1 MSTLCGFSLPAQW
14 EEQSFVQLM
23 FPHEESDWCEYLDE
37 IIPVFE
43 NIATTISKYQ
53 NCLVLY
59 TDEKYIQNIKDT
71 KNIIFKKVD
80 SDDTWCRDF
89 GALTLKNKDGQIKLL
104 DFIFN
109 GWGNKFDASKDNA
122 ISKQLFKDIKSYD
135 FVLEGGSIDVNSKKV
150 LLTTSACLLEKNR
163 NPKFS
168 KEQIE
173 QKLKEYL
180 GIEKVLWLDFGFL
193 EGDDT
198 DSHIDMLCRFI
209 DDDTLVYQSFDKDDK
224 VHYPEYLKMKE
235 QIESFGYNSIALPS
249 IKEQHFQEAGRFDGE
264 RLPASYVNFLII
276 NGAVLVPT
284 YNDEND
290 TKALDIFKELF
301 PKRDII
307 GIDCSKII
315 RQHGSLHCLTMHYPR
330 GVKID

>member
-1 MSTLCGFSLPAQW
+1 MSSLASFYLPAQW
-14 EEQSFVQLM
+14 EEQSFVQLI
-23 FPHEESDWCEYLDE
+23 FPHEDTDWAEYLDE
-37 IIPVFE
+37 IIPIFE
-43 NIATTISKYQ
+43 NIATTIAKYQ

-59 TDEKYIQNIKDT
+59 KDEKSIQNIKDR
-71 KNIIFKKVD
+71 KNMIFKKVD

-89 GALTLKNKDGQIKLL
+89 GAITLKNENGEVKLL

-109 GWGNKFDASKDNA
+109 GWGDKFDASKDNA
-122 ISKQLFKDIKSYD
+122 ISKQLFSDIKSYD

-150 LLTTSACLLEKNR
+150 LLTTNACLLEKNR
-163 NPKFS
+163 NPHFS

-173 QKLKEYL
+173 DKLKEYL
-180 GIEKVLWLDFGFL
+180 GVQKVLWLEYGFL

-209 DDDTLVYQSFDKDDK
+209 NDDTLVYQSFSRDDE
-224 VHYPEYLKMKE
+224 VHYEEYQKMKK
-235 QIESFGYNSIALPS
+235 QIESFGYKSIALPT
-249 IKEQHFQEAGRFDGE
+249 IKEQYFDGE

-290 TKALDIFKELF
+290 TKALEIFKENF
-301 PKRDII
+301 PNRDII
-307 GIDCSKII
+307 GIDCSKVI
-315 RQHGSLHCLTMHYPR
+315 RQHGSLHCLTMHYPK
-330 GVKID
+330 GVQIA